1 MAPEAKGN
9 HKQAPAELTQ
19 ILAPV
24 VSENGLMLLET
35 ELTKAGKYSTL
46 RVIVDLPE
54 GPGDVDLDT
63 IEQVARQ
70 ISDALDEADPIKG
83 SYQLEVSSAG
93 AERELRDAREFGR
106 AVGHLAQINTE
117 AGEVFGRVLSVNEN
131 GVEVETKTGTQ
142 LVPFTQITKAQQVV
156 DLSGAL

>member
-9 HKQAPAELTQ
+9 RKQAPAEVTQ

-46 RVIVDLPE
+46 RVVVDLPE

-93 AERELRDAREFGR
+93 AERELRDARALGR
-106 AVGHLAQINTE
+106 LAQINTE
-117 AGEVFGRVLSVNEN
+117 AGEVFGRVLSVSET
-131 GVEVETKTGTQ
+131 GVEVETKTATQ
-142 LVPFTQITKAQQVV
+142 LVPFTQIIKAQQVV

>member
-1 MAPEAKGN
+1 M
-9 HKQAPAELTQ
+9 
-19 ILAPV
+19 
-24 VSENGLMLLET
+24 
-35 ELTKAGKYSTL
+35 
-46 RVIVDLPE
+46 DLPE

-106 AVGHLAQINTE
+106 AVGRLAQINTE
-117 AGEVFGRVLSVNEN
+117 AGEVFGRVLSVSET
-131 GVEVETKTGTQ
+131 GVEVETKTATQ
-142 LVPFTQITKAQQVV
+142 LVPFTQILKAQQVV

>member
-1 MAPEAKGN
+1 MAHSAKRN
-9 HKQAPAELTQ
+9 SKKSPAKVTQ
-19 ILAPV
+19 ILTPV
-24 VSENGLMLLET
+24 VSENGLMILKT

-46 RVIVDLPE
+46 RVVVDLPE

-106 AVGHLAQINTE
+106 AVGRLAQIKTE
-117 AGEVFGRVLSVNEN
+117 AGEVFGRVLSVSET
-131 GVEVETKTGTQ
+131 GVEVETKTATQ
-142 LVPFTQITKAQQVV
+142 LVPFTQILKAQQVV

>member
-9 HKQAPAELTQ
+9 RKQAPAEVTQ

-46 RVIVDLPE
+46 RVVVDLPE
-54 GPGDVDLDT
+54 GPGDVDLDP

-70 ISDALDEADPIKG
+70 IRDAPDEADPTQR
-83 SYQLEVSSAG
+83 SSQLEVSSAG

>member
-9 HKQAPAELTQ
+9 RKQAPAEVTQ

-46 RVIVDLPE
+46 RVVVDLPE

-83 SYQLEVSSAG
+83 SYQLEVSSA
-93 AERELRDAREFGR
+93 A
-106 AVGHLAQINTE
+106 
-117 AGEVFGRVLSVNEN
+117 
-131 GVEVETKTGTQ
+131 
-142 LVPFTQITKAQQVV
+142 
-156 DLSGAL
+156 LSGNYVTHVNLGVQ